1 MINDIFFGLAPAL
14 SAIFQLGF
22 EPTEECFYELTSEQ
36 YEKLREEGEDI
47 TETWYMVLPK
57 DNKHLTCDAFVASE
71 EDKNTLLHAAKIIE
85 SYCNKS
91 DKKFTSYQDKLK
103 HVASLLPP
111 VFTKESSFKRS
122 HLKLA

>member
-1 MINDIFFGLAPAL
+1 MQTGAL
-14 SAIFQLGF
+14 PIS
-22 EPTEECFYELTSEQ
+22 
-36 YEKLREEGEDI
+36 
-47 TETWYMVLPK
+47 K
-57 DNKHLTCDAFVASE
+57 DKKYLTCEAFVASE